1 MALKTFTATRAPAVG
16 DGKWLK
22 SWHLSQGIT
31 TALVANFCEDSAA
44 NPIFQVQLPINSSLS
59 PSYATGGDTIPFV
72 ILGIGNRVSFISPPG
87 VTTPGG
93 HVVELIPGATEYVAP
108 KLRVR
113 DVATGVEL
121 TAASNNSAQ
130 SVTVEAF

>member
-1 MALKTFTATRAPAVG
+1 MGNCTAVIKKKNVRPYGRSVIA
-16 DGKWLK
+16 
-22 SWHLSQGIT
+22 QI
-31 TALVANFCEDSAA
+31 
-44 NPIFQVQLPINSSLS
+44 SLS
-59 PSYATGGDTIPFV
+59 TSYATGGDTIPFV

-130 SVTVEAF
+130 SVTVEAFASAYK